1 MTTPLAARLTAEIA
15 ETGPITVADYMA
27 RCLGDPHDG
36 YYTTRIP
43 FGSAGDF
50 VTAPEVSQIFGELIG
65 AWLLAVWDAA
75 GAPAPVRLVELGPG
89 LGTLM
94 ADILRVAALRPAFLS
109 AIRVDLVETSPVLRA
124 AQAERLAD
132 APCPLAW
139 HDRVEDVPEGPA
151 LVIAN
156 EFFDALPI
164 RQFVRTRAG
173 WGERMVGID
182 ADGRLAFGVGPGTLP
197 AAALAAFETQPEGT
211 ILEVQPVGDA
221 IMTGLASR
229 IARDGGALLAIDY
242 GYAAAGTGDTLQA
255 MRAHAFADP
264 LAEPGA
270 ADLTAHVNFAAL
282 AAAAKRAGAAIHG
295 PITQGAF
302 LLGLGLVER
311 AQRLA
316 AGKDEAA
323 FRSIEA
329 DVGRLAGADQM
340 GELFKVLAVTPPGLL
355 PPPFASGSA

>member
-1 MTTPLAARLTAEIA
+1 MTTPLAARLAAEIA

-43 FGSAGDF
+43 FGAAGDF

-75 GAPAPVRLVELGPG
+75 GAPEPVRLVELGPG
-89 LGTLM
+89 RGTLM

-109 AIRVDLVETSPVLRA
+109 AIRVDLVETSPALRA
-124 AQAERLAD
+124 AQAERLAG

-139 HDRVEDVPEGPA
+139 HDRVDSIPDGPM
-151 LVIAN
+151 LVVAN
-156 EFFDALPI
+156 EFFDALPV
-164 RQFVRTRAG
+164 RQFVRTREG
-173 WGERMVGID
+173 WRERMVGLD
-182 ADGRLAFGVGPGTLP
+182 ADGSLAFGIGPGALP
-197 AAALAAFETQPEGT
+197 AAAAAGLPAVPDGT
-211 ILEVQPVGDA
+211 IVEVQPASDA
-221 IMTGLASR
+221 IMTTLAGR

-242 GYAAAGTGDTLQA
+242 GYAGPGTGDTLQA
-255 MRAHAFADP
+255 MRAHAFADV
-264 LAEPGA
+264 LAAPGA
-270 ADLTAHVNFAAL
+270 ADLTAHVNFSAL
-282 AAAAKRAGAAIHG
+282 AAAAGRAGAAVHG

-311 AQRLA
+311 AHRLA
-316 AGKDEAA
+316 EGKDAAA

-329 DVGRLAGADQM
+329 DVARLAGVDQM
-340 GELFKVLAVTPPGLL
+340 GALFKVLAVTPPGLL
-355 PPPFASGSA
+355 PPPFGSA